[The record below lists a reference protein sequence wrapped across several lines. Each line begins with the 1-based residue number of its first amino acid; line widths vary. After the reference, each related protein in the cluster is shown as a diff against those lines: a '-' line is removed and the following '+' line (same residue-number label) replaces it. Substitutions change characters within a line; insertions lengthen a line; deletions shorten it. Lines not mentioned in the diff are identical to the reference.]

1 MSDHKKKPSKEIS
14 DKIINLMNSYKG
26 ESLSKFPIK
35 GVTRWLDARLISFV
49 RGEIIL
55 EYKVRSEM
63 TNPAGYLH
71 GGIQVTMLDDAVG
84 TVCAGLGYE
93 KATLSIDVHTDFLGV
108 AKTGDV
114 LTARAFIIREGS
126 NIINASAE
134 LRDSK
139 NDLVAKMNTNIM
151 ISNMHADYMSFI
163 NSL

>member
-1 MSDHKKKPSKEIS
+1 MSDHKKKPTKEIS

-55 EYKVRSEM
+55 EYNVRQEM

-108 AKTGDV
+108 AKTGDI

-151 ISNMHADYMSFI
+151 ISNMPADYMSFI